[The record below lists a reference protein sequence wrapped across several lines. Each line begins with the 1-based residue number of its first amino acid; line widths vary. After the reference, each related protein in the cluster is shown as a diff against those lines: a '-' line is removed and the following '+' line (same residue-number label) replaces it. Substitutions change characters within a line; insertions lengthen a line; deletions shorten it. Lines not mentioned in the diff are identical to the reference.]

1 MTDVQEAL
9 DRLVPEPATSPAWDA
24 VLRDARPR
32 SRSLALQLALATGI
46 VALVAL
52 FVVAPWQGTER
63 VGILDRALA
72 AVGDGSVLHV
82 VFRGEWGGSLVDLK
96 TDQRTPVYGE
106 SEVWFDPSKDLVH
119 KVSRLGGIVEHEE
132 LYERNKGDRELTTLW
147 QDYRQSL
154 ERGTAR
160 VVGEDV
166 VDGVPVYW
174 IIVRSLMLPDVAD
187 NRKHEFA
194 QQVAVSRETFKPI
207 AMKYT
212 RDRQAPPDG
221 IEHILRFETVSIDEA
236 DFTKQQEP
244 SLEGMPLRESREPIK
259 LGQAVEVLGRKPY
272 WLGHRHLGLPL
283 AQVSRLDI
291 AIGKR
296 AARVLRG
303 EEAVKAKRCLDL
315 LRARARAGGPARRP
329 NVCRSIRHS
338 IESRGREV
346 ITRGPV
352 RWMTTKEGVVLFY
365 GTLGDDPT
373 VYRTQSV
380 PRFDKPYVSIT
391 QTTDPRPIVR
401 GTPMKYVPPEGS
413 IVVTARRFGYLVMDG
428 MRISLEAP
436 DEQALLAAA
445 RALTPL
451 SAGSGGGG

>member
-9 DRLVPEPATSPAWDA
+9 DRLVPEPARSSAWEQ

-32 SRSLALQLALATGI
+32 RRSLSVQLALATGI

-63 VGILDRALA
+63 VGVLDRALA
-72 AVGDGSVLHV
+72 AVGDGPVLHV
-82 VFRGEWGGSLVDLK
+82 VFRGEWGGTLVDLK
-96 TDQRTPVYGE
+96 TDERKPVYGE
-106 SEVWFDPSKDLVH
+106 GEVWFDPRRDLVH
-119 KVSRLGGIVEHEE
+119 KISRLGGIVEHEE

-147 QDYRQSL
+147 QDYRQAL

-160 VVGEDV
+160 VVGDDV

-187 NRKHEFA
+187 NKKHELA

-221 IEHILRFETVSIDEA
+221 IERILRFETVSIDEA
-236 DFTKQQEP
+236 DFTKQQVP

-259 LGQAVEVLGRKPY
+259 LEQAADVLGRKPY
-272 WLGHRHLGLPL
+272 WLGHRHAGLPL
-283 AQVSRLDI
+283 AQVSRLEV

-296 AARVLRG
+296 AERVLRG

-338 IESRGREV
+338 IESRGRDV

-352 RWMTTKEGVVLFY
+352 RWMTTRKGVVLFY
-365 GTLGDDPT
+365 GTVGDDPT
-373 VYRTQSV
+373 VYGAQLV
-380 PRFDKPYVSIT
+380 PRFDKRYVSIT
-391 QTTDPRPIVR
+391 QTLEPGLMVL
-401 GTPMKYVPPEGS
+401 GTPMRYVPPEGS
-413 IVVTARRFGYLVMDG
+413 IVVTAKRFGYLLVDG
-428 MRISLEAP
+428 MRISMQAP

-451 SAGSGGGG
+451 SG